1 LSSEEFVYL
10 LKEGIESLVNIVYV
24 VVCMV
29 ENNLVLLT
37 LDLGMDNCW
46 ECKLANQFD
55 SSSFVVENGHPVGM
69 TSFAGLM
76 RIESGDSG
84 KVRRFLQ
91 KNNFP
96 VSLKEFDREAKVFHF
111 RDDNSILSAPLVNVD
126 CSLEWPVRLNGDF
139 KRLRVLLGEDNVDDL
154 VAGVEGVG
162 ANVLKMSKIRRGVEF
177 GDLFTLKQRE
187 ILEPT
192 IELGYYDF
200 PRKISLNDL
209 SKKVG
214 VSPSTLC
221 VHLQKIESRVFGSDL
236 RFF

>member
-1 LSSEEFVYL
+1 M
-10 LKEGIESLVNIVYV
+10 ID
-24 VVCMV
+24 
-29 ENNLVLLT
+29 NNLVLLT
-37 LDLGMDNCW
+37 LDLGMEDCW
-46 ECKLANQFD
+46 ECQLADRFENNT
-55 SSSFVVENGHPVGM
+55 FVVENGHPVGHD
-69 TSFAGLM
+69 SFSGLM
-76 RIESGDSG
+76 RIEGGETG
-84 KVRRFLQ
+84 KVRGFL
-91 KNNFP
+91 KRNGHS
-96 VSLKEFDREAKVFHF
+96 VALKDFDKEARVFHF
-111 RDDNSILSAPLVNVD
+111 CDEDSLLSAPLVNIP

-139 KRLRVLLGEDNVDDL
+139 KRLRVLLGEDDVDDL
-154 VAGVEGVG
+154 VAGVEDVG
-162 ANVLKMSKIRRGVEF
+162 ADVLKMSKIRRGVEF

-200 PRKISLNDL
+200 PRKINLNDL

>member
-1 LSSEEFVYL
+1 M
-10 LKEGIESLVNIVYV
+10 ID
-24 VVCMV
+24 
-29 ENNLVLLT
+29 NNLVLLT
-37 LDLGMDNCW
+37 LDLGVEDCW
-46 ECKLANQFD
+46 ECDLADRFD
-55 SSSFVVENGHPVGM
+55 NGTFVVENGHPVGEDK
-69 TSFAGLM
+69 FAGLM
-76 RIESGDSG
+76 RIEGGDVS
-84 KVRRFLQ
+84 KVKRFL
-91 KNNFP
+91 KRSGHS
-96 VSLKEFDREAKVFHF
+96 VALRDFDREARVFHF
-111 RDDNSILSAPLVNVD
+111 RDENSILSAPLVNVD

-139 KRLRVLLGEDNVDDL
+139 KRLRVLLGEDKVDDL
-154 VAGVEGVG
+154 VAGVEDTG
-162 ANVLKMSKIRRGVEF
+162 ADVLKMSKIRRGVEF

-209 SKKVG
+209 SKQVG

>member
-1 LSSEEFVYL
+1 
-10 LKEGIESLVNIVYV
+10 
-24 VVCMV
+24 MV

-37 LDLGMDNCW
+37 LDLGMDNSW
-46 ECKLANQFD
+46 ECQLADRFED
-55 SSSFVVENGHPVGM
+55 SSFVVENGHPVGSD
-69 TSFAGLM
+69 SFAGLM
-76 RIESGDSG
+76 RVESGDAR
-84 KVRRFLQ
+84 KVRRFL
-91 KNNFP
+91 KSNGHN
-96 VSLKEFDREAKVFHF
+96 VSFRDFDKEAKVFHF
-111 RDDNSILSAPLVNVD
+111 RDQNSLLSAPLVNTN

-139 KRLRVLLGEDNVDDL
+139 KRLRVLLGEDDVDDL
-154 VAGVEGVG
+154 VAGVEDVG
-162 ANVLKMSKIRRGVEF
+162 ADVLKMSKIRRGVEF

-209 SKKVG
+209 SKQVG

>member
-1 LSSEEFVYL
+1 M
-10 LKEGIESLVNIVYV
+10 I
-24 VVCMV
+24 
-29 ENNLVLLT
+29 
-37 LDLGMDNCW
+37 
-46 ECKLANQFD
+46 
-55 SSSFVVENGHPVGM
+55 
-69 TSFAGLM
+69 
-76 RIESGDSG
+76 
-84 KVRRFLQ
+84 
-91 KNNFP
+91 
-96 VSLKEFDREAKVFHF
+96 F
-111 RDDNSILSAPLVNVD
+111 RDFVTIFFVMVGITATAIGIHEAVHLF
-126 CSLEWPVRLNGDF
+126 EIKF
-139 KRLRVLLGEDNVDDL
+139 GEDNVDDL

-221 VHLQKIESRVFGSDL
+221 VHLQKIESRVFWSDL